1 MPIKQYNSTSQQWED
16 YNEELVNES
25 VGRCYI
31 RGKYRV
37 AWRGLHAHNG
47 VRFTRWTSTN
57 SLPSTAGNY
66 VLMNDVTLSNT
77 WTPPTGTT
85 NLCLNGYQI
94 KKTSGYIIQVSNAS
108 TILNIYDCAP
118 FGRTR
123 THTVTDYYTGSGT
136 VNITNGLIG
145 GSNNNAIYI
154 SNGTVNMYG
163 GTIAGNSALGVNMN
177 GANGIFRMYGGEVA
191 YNRSAV
197 AGGGIRVS
205 PGKFYMYGGKVHH
218 NYTTGG
224 GGIHTSGNSI
234 VMMYDSEI
242 SNNKATSTGEDSG
255 GAGINIG
262 TGFTGSFL
270 VKNCTIKDNISSGY
284 GAGLR
289 ISSGTNVT
297 VEDSVFKGN
306 TANANGGGLLALYVD
321 RSTAQRP
328 DAVIK
333 NVIIEENSANNG
345 AGICIKDCTVEL
357 QNEIDISN
365 NVSSSNGA
373 GIYILNTSTTKI
385 SGKITVKD
393 NIGGSADNNVY
404 LNGSNKLTVVDE
416 LTDSEIGVKMQTA
429 GIFTSDYSTYN
440 EESPDTFFSS
450 DNSSYEVTLDNGE
463 AKLVSI

>member
-1 MPIKQYNSTSQQWED
+1 MPIKQYNPTSQQWED

-77 WTPPTGTT
+77 WTPPVGTT

-94 KKTSGYIIQVSNAS
+94 KKTSGYIIQVTNAS
-108 TILNIYDCAP
+108 TTLNIYDCVP

-123 THTVTDYYTGSGT
+123 THSVTNYYVGSGT
-136 VNITNGLIG
+136 VDIINGLIG

-154 SNGTVNMYG
+154 TNGTVNMYG

-177 GANGIFRMYGGEVA
+177 GVNGIFRMYGGEVA
-191 YNRSAV
+191 YNKSAV

-205 PGKFYMYGGKVHH
+205 PGKFYMYGGKIHH

-242 SNNKATSTGEDSG
+242 SNNKATSTDKNSG
-255 GAGINIG
+255 GGGVNIG
-262 TGFTGSFL
+262 TGFRGKLLIS
-270 VKNCTIKDNISSGY
+270 NCLFKDNLCFGY
-284 GAGLR
+284 GGGLR
-289 ISSGTNVT
+289 ISSGNDINIEKSTFIN
-297 VEDSVFKGN
+297 N
-306 TANANGGGLLALYVD
+306 TANSGGGGLFQVHVVSSSAITPDTIMKNLMFENNTSQYGAGILVEKSIIEMQDEISISENIASVNGGGLYVNND
-321 RSTAQRP
+321 ST
-328 DAVIK
+328 V
-333 NVIIEENSANNG
+333 
-345 AGICIKDCTVEL
+345 
-357 QNEIDISN
+357 
-365 NVSSSNGA
+365 
-373 GIYILNTSTTKI
+373 KI
-385 SGKITVKD
+385 SGKIVIKD
-393 NIGGSADNNVY
+393 NTLNNVY
-404 LNGSNKLTVVDE
+404 FVSDRKFTVVDE
-416 LTDSEIGVKMQTA
+416 LTDSEIGISMQTP
-429 GIFTSDYSTYN
+429 GTFTSDYSTYN

-463 AKLVSI
+463 AKLVAK